1 MFFTNALTEIILT
14 LYGRFFVFNNRLTKR
29 IAAAVMSMIMVL
41 MTFTYA
47 YAAGDTND
55 FKFSDI
61 DLSIKVPKELIC
73 FTRTTTNNN
82 SYLEKLGVDEAS
94 VLTNNMI
101 ANKIYLE
108 AVPED
113 VSYEIVVYGNTASK
127 GLSNLNELSEDDLNS
142 LYNEYVASQSA
153 IDNDNIKEELESSE
167 LIRINDIPYFVT
179 NIHSVSNDVT
189 VYSQKYYTVV
199 RGYIYTYS
207 VQSKTN
213 RVSDD
218 MTANAK
224 SIISSAEYTKVRK
237 SILENTIVSETLSNI
252 ITVGLPI
259 LILAAFLFI
268 ILKIGPKGRAKRLN
282 EEARLKAEY
291 EKTHG
296 SGDNK

>member
-1 MFFTNALTEIILT
+1 MFNKQII
-14 LYGRFFVFNNRLTKR
+14 KK
-29 IAAAVMSMIMVL
+29 AAAMIIASVMCVAA
-41 MTFTYA
+41 FTYA
-47 YAAGDTND
+47 YAAGDTNN

-61 DLSIKVPKELIC
+61 DLSVKVPKELIC

-113 VSYEIVVYGNTASK
+113 VGYEIVVYGNTASK
-127 GLSNLNELSEDDLNS
+127 NLGNLNELSEDELNS

-153 IDNDNIKEELESSE
+153 INNDNIKEELESSE
-167 LIRINDIPYFVT
+167 LIKINDIPYFVT

-199 RGYIYTYS
+199 RGYIYTYAI
-207 VQSKTN
+207 QSKTN
-213 RVSDD
+213 RVSED

-224 SIISSAEYTKVRK
+224 SIISSASYAKVRK
-237 SILENTIVSETLSNI
+237 SLFENSVISETLSNI
-252 ITVGLPI
+252 ITVGIPI
-259 LILAAFLFI
+259 IILAI
-268 ILKIGPKGRAKRLN
+268 ILYVLVKVGPKGKAKRLN
-282 EEARLKAEY
+282 EEAQLRAEY
-291 EKTHG
+291 KKAHENNNKT
-296 SGDNK
+296 K

>member
-1 MFFTNALTEIILT
+1 MFNKQII
-14 LYGRFFVFNNRLTKR
+14 KK
-29 IAAAVMSMIMVL
+29 AAAMIIASVMCVA
-41 MTFTYA
+41 TFTYA
-47 YAAGDTND
+47 YAAGDTNN

-61 DLSIKVPKELIC
+61 DLSVKVPKELIC

-113 VSYEIVVYGNTASK
+113 VGYEIVVYGNTASK
-127 GLSNLNELSEDDLNS
+127 NLGNLNELSEDELNS

-153 IDNDNIKEELESSE
+153 INNDNIKEELESSE
-167 LIRINDIPYFVT
+167 LIKINDIPYFVT

-199 RGYIYTYS
+199 HGYIYTYAI
-207 VQSKTN
+207 QSKTN
-213 RVSDD
+213 RVSED

-224 SIISSAEYTKVRK
+224 SIISSASYAKVRK
-237 SILENTIVSETLSNI
+237 SLFENSVISETLSNI
-252 ITVGLPI
+252 ITVGIPI
-259 LILAAFLFI
+259 IILAI
-268 ILKIGPKGRAKRLN
+268 ILYVLAKVGPKGKAKRLN
-282 EEARLKAEY
+282 EEAQLRAEY
-291 EKTHG
+291 KKAHENKNKT
-296 SGDNK
+296 K

>member
-1 MFFTNALTEIILT
+1 MFNKQII
-14 LYGRFFVFNNRLTKR
+14 KK
-29 IAAAVMSMIMVL
+29 AAAMIIASVMCVA
-41 MTFTYA
+41 TFTYA
-47 YAAGDTND
+47 YAAGDTNN

-61 DLSIKVPKELIC
+61 DLSVKVPKELIC

-113 VSYEIVVYGNTASK
+113 VGYEIVVYGNTASK
-127 GLSNLNELSEDDLNS
+127 NLGNLNELSEDELNS

-153 IDNDNIKEELESSE
+153 INNDNIKEELESSE
-167 LIRINDIPYFVT
+167 LTKINDIPYFVT

-199 RGYIYTYS
+199 HGYIYTYAI
-207 VQSKTN
+207 QSKTN
-213 RVSDD
+213 RVSED

-224 SIISSAEYTKVRK
+224 SIISSASYAKVRK
-237 SILENTIVSETLSNI
+237 SLFENSVISETLSNI
-252 ITVGLPI
+252 ITVGIPI
-259 LILAAFLFI
+259 IILAI
-268 ILKIGPKGRAKRLN
+268 ILYVLVKVGPKGKAKRLN
-282 EEARLKAEY
+282 EEAQLRAEY
-291 EKTHG
+291 KKAHENNNKT
-296 SGDNK
+296 K

>member
-1 MFFTNALTEIILT
+1 M
-14 LYGRFFVFNNRLTKR
+14 FNNRLTKR

-259 LILAAFLFI
+259 LILAAILFI
-268 ILKIGPKGRAKRLN
+268 ILKIGPNGRAKRLN

>member
-1 MFFTNALTEIILT
+1 MFNKQII
-14 LYGRFFVFNNRLTKR
+14 KK
-29 IAAAVMSMIMVL
+29 AAAMIIASVMCVA
-41 MTFTYA
+41 TFTYA
-47 YAAGDTND
+47 YAAGDTNN

-61 DLSIKVPKELIC
+61 DLSVKVPKELIC

-113 VSYEIVVYGNTASK
+113 VGYEIVVYGNTASK
-127 GLSNLNELSEDDLNS
+127 NLGNLNELSEDELNS

-153 IDNDNIKEELESSE
+153 INNDNIKEELESSE
-167 LIRINDIPYFVT
+167 LIKINDIPYFVT

-199 RGYIYTYS
+199 RGYIYTYAI
-207 VQSKTN
+207 QSKTN
-213 RVSDD
+213 RVSED

-224 SIISSAEYTKVRK
+224 SIISSASYAKVRK
-237 SILENTIVSETLSNI
+237 SLFENSIISETLSNI
-252 ITVGLPI
+252 ITVGIPI
-259 LILAAFLFI
+259 IILAI
-268 ILKIGPKGRAKRLN
+268 ILYVLVKVGPKGKAKRLN
-282 EEARLKAEY
+282 EEAQLRAEY
-291 EKTHG
+291 KKAHENNNKT
-296 SGDNK
+296 K

>member
-1 MFFTNALTEIILT
+1 MFNKQII
-14 LYGRFFVFNNRLTKR
+14 KK
-29 IAAAVMSMIMVL
+29 AAAMIIASVMCVA
-41 MTFTYA
+41 TFTYA
-47 YAAGDTND
+47 YAAGDTNN

-61 DLSIKVPKELIC
+61 DLSVKVPKELIC

-113 VSYEIVVYGNTASK
+113 VGYEIVVYGNTASK
-127 GLSNLNELSEDDLNS
+127 NLGNLNELSGDELNS

-153 IDNDNIKEELESSE
+153 INNDNIKEELESSE
-167 LIRINDIPYFVT
+167 LIKINDIPYFVT

-199 RGYIYTYS
+199 RGYIYTYAI
-207 VQSKTN
+207 QSKTN
-213 RVSDD
+213 RVSED

-224 SIISSAEYTKVRK
+224 SIISSASYAKVRK
-237 SILENTIVSETLSNI
+237 SLFENSVISETLSNI
-252 ITVGLPI
+252 ITVGIPI
-259 LILAAFLFI
+259 IILAI
-268 ILKIGPKGRAKRLN
+268 ILYVLVKVGPKGKAKRLN
-282 EEARLKAEY
+282 EEAQLRAEY
-291 EKTHG
+291 KKAHENNNKT
-296 SGDNK
+296 K

>member
-1 MFFTNALTEIILT
+1 MFNKQII
-14 LYGRFFVFNNRLTKR
+14 KK
-29 IAAAVMSMIMVL
+29 AAAMIIASVMCVA
-41 MTFTYA
+41 TFTYA
-47 YAAGDTND
+47 YAAGDTNN

-61 DLSIKVPKELIC
+61 DLSVKVPKELIC

-113 VSYEIVVYGNTASK
+113 VGYEIVVYGNTASK
-127 GLSNLNELSEDDLNS
+127 NLDNLNELSEDELNS

-153 IDNDNIKEELESSE
+153 INNDNIKEELESSE
-167 LIRINDIPYFVT
+167 LIKINDIPYFVT

-199 RGYIYTYS
+199 RGYIYTYAI
-207 VQSKTN
+207 QSKTN
-213 RVSDD
+213 RVSED

-224 SIISSAEYTKVRK
+224 SIISSASYAKVRK
-237 SILENTIVSETLSNI
+237 SLFENSVISETLSNI
-252 ITVGLPI
+252 ITVGIPI
-259 LILAAFLFI
+259 IILAI
-268 ILKIGPKGRAKRLN
+268 ILYVLVKVGPKGKAKRLN
-282 EEARLKAEY
+282 EEAQLRAEY
-291 EKTHG
+291 KKAHENNNKT
-296 SGDNK
+296 K

>member
-1 MFFTNALTEIILT
+1 MFNKQII
-14 LYGRFFVFNNRLTKR
+14 KK
-29 IAAAVMSMIMVL
+29 AAAMIIASVMCVA
-41 MTFTYA
+41 TFTYA
-47 YAAGDTND
+47 YAAGDTNN

-61 DLSIKVPKELIC
+61 DLSVKVPKELIC

-113 VSYEIVVYGNTASK
+113 VGYEIVVYGNTASK
-127 GLSNLNELSEDDLNS
+127 NLGNLNELSEDELNS

-153 IDNDNIKEELESSE
+153 INNDNIKEELESSE
-167 LIRINDIPYFVT
+167 LIKINDIPYFVT

-199 RGYIYTYS
+199 RGYIYTYAI
-207 VQSKTN
+207 QSKTN
-213 RVSDD
+213 RVSED

-224 SIISSAEYTKVRK
+224 SIISSASYAKVRK
-237 SILENTIVSETLSNI
+237 SLFENSVISETLSNI
-252 ITVGLPI
+252 ITVGIPI
-259 LILAAFLFI
+259 IILAI
-268 ILKIGPKGRAKRLN
+268 ILYVLVKVGPKGKAKRLN
-282 EEARLKAEY
+282 EEAQLRAEY
-291 EKTHG
+291 KKAHENN
-296 SGDNK
+296 NKIK

>member
-1 MFFTNALTEIILT
+1 MFNKQII
-14 LYGRFFVFNNRLTKR
+14 KK
-29 IAAAVMSMIMVL
+29 AAAMIIASVMCVA
-41 MTFTYA
+41 TFTYA
-47 YAAGDTND
+47 YAAGDTNN

-61 DLSIKVPKELIC
+61 DLSVKVPKELIC

-113 VSYEIVVYGNTASK
+113 VGYEIVVYGNTASK
-127 GLSNLNELSEDDLNS
+127 NLGNLNELSEDELNS

-153 IDNDNIKEELESSE
+153 INNDNIKEELESSE
-167 LIRINDIPYFVT
+167 LIKINDIPYFVT

-199 RGYIYTYS
+199 HGYIYTYAI
-207 VQSKTN
+207 QSNTN
-213 RVSDD
+213 RVSED

-224 SIISSAEYTKVRK
+224 CIIGSASYAKVRK
-237 SILENTIVSETLSNI
+237 SLFENSVISETLSNI
-252 ITVGLPI
+252 ITVGIPI
-259 LILAAFLFI
+259 IILAI
-268 ILKIGPKGRAKRLN
+268 ILYVLVKVGPKGKAKRLN
-282 EEARLKAEY
+282 EEAKLRAEY
-291 EKTHG
+291 KKAHENNNKT
-296 SGDNK
+296 K

>member
-1 MFFTNALTEIILT
+1 MFNKQII
-14 LYGRFFVFNNRLTKR
+14 KK
-29 IAAAVMSMIMVL
+29 AAAMIIASVMCVA
-41 MTFTYA
+41 TFTYA
-47 YAAGDTND
+47 YAAGDTNN

-61 DLSIKVPKELIC
+61 DLSVKVPKELIC

-113 VSYEIVVYGNTASK
+113 VGYEIVVYGNTASK
-127 GLSNLNELSEDDLNS
+127 NLGNLNELSEDELNS

-153 IDNDNIKEELESSE
+153 INNDNIKEELESSE
-167 LIRINDIPYFVT
+167 LIKINDIPYFVT

-199 RGYIYTYS
+199 RGYIYTYAI
-207 VQSKTN
+207 QSKTN
-213 RVSDD
+213 RVSED

-224 SIISSAEYTKVRK
+224 SIISSASYAKVRK
-237 SILENTIVSETLSNI
+237 SLFENSVISETLSNI
-252 ITVGLPI
+252 ITVGIPI
-259 LILAAFLFI
+259 IILAI
-268 ILKIGPKGRAKRLN
+268 ILYVLVKVGPKGKSKRLN
-282 EEARLKAEY
+282 EEAQLRAEY
-291 EKTHG
+291 KKAHENNNKT
-296 SGDNK
+296 K

>member
-1 MFFTNALTEIILT
+1 M
-14 LYGRFFVFNNRLTKR
+14 FNNRFTKR

-41 MTFTYA
+41 MTFKYA

-199 RGYIYTYS
+199 RDYIYTYS

-259 LILAAFLFI
+259 LILAAILFI
-268 ILKIGPKGRAKRLN
+268 ILKIEPKGRAKRLN

>member
-1 MFFTNALTEIILT
+1 MFNKQII
-14 LYGRFFVFNNRLTKR
+14 KK
-29 IAAAVMSMIMVL
+29 AAAMIIASVMCVA
-41 MTFTYA
+41 TFTYA
-47 YAAGDTND
+47 YAAGDTNN

-61 DLSIKVPKELIC
+61 DLSVKVPKELIC

-113 VSYEIVVYGNTASK
+113 VGYEIVVYGNTASK
-127 GLSNLNELSEDDLNS
+127 NLGNLNELSEDELNS

-153 IDNDNIKEELESSE
+153 INNDNIKEDLESSE
-167 LIRINDIPYFVT
+167 LIKINDIPYFVT

-199 RGYIYTYS
+199 RGYIYTYAI
-207 VQSKTN
+207 QSKTN
-213 RVSDD
+213 RVSED

-224 SIISSAEYTKVRK
+224 SIISSASYAKVRK
-237 SILENTIVSETLSNI
+237 SLFENSVISETLSNI
-252 ITVGLPI
+252 ITVGIPI
-259 LILAAFLFI
+259 IILAI
-268 ILKIGPKGRAKRLN
+268 ILYVLAKVGPKGKVKRLN
-282 EEARLKAEY
+282 EEAQLRAEY
-291 EKTHG
+291 KKAHENNNKT
-296 SGDNK
+296 K

>member
-1 MFFTNALTEIILT
+1 M
-14 LYGRFFVFNNRLTKR
+14 FNNRLTKR

-127 GLSNLNELSEDDLNS
+127 GLGNLNELSDDDLNS

-153 IDNDNIKEELESSE
+153 IDNDNIKEELEESE

-259 LILAAFLFI
+259 LILAAILFI
-268 ILKIGPKGRAKRLN
+268 ILKIGPKDRAKRLN

>member
-1 MFFTNALTEIILT
+1 
-14 LYGRFFVFNNRLTKR
+14 VFNKQ
-29 IAAAVMSMIMVL
+29 IIKKAAAMIIASVMCVA
-41 MTFTYA
+41 TFTYA
-47 YAAGDTND
+47 YAAGDTNN

-61 DLSIKVPKELIC
+61 DLSVKVPKELIC

-113 VSYEIVVYGNTASK
+113 VGYEIVVYGNTASK
-127 GLSNLNELSEDDLNS
+127 NLGNLNELSEDELNS

-153 IDNDNIKEELESSE
+153 INNDNIKEELESSE
-167 LIRINDIPYFVT
+167 LIKINDIPYFVT

-199 RGYIYTYS
+199 RGYIYTYAI
-207 VQSKTN
+207 QSKTN
-213 RVSDD
+213 RVSED

-224 SIISSAEYTKVRK
+224 SIISSASYAKVRK
-237 SILENTIVSETLSNI
+237 SLFENSVISETLSNI
-252 ITVGLPI
+252 ITVGIPI
-259 LILAAFLFI
+259 IILAI
-268 ILKIGPKGRAKRLN
+268 ILYVLAKVGPKGKAKRLN
-282 EEARLKAEY
+282 EEAQLRAEY
-291 EKTHG
+291 KKAHENNNKT
-296 SGDNK
+296 K

>member
-14 LYGRFFVFNNRLTKR
+14 LYGRFFVFNNRFTKR

-199 RGYIYTYS
+199 RDYIYTYS

-237 SILENTIVSETLSNI
+237 SILENTIVSETAL
-252 ITVGLPI
+252 
-259 LILAAFLFI
+259 
-268 ILKIGPKGRAKRLN
+268 
-282 EEARLKAEY
+282 
-291 EKTHG
+291 
-296 SGDNK
+296 

>member
-1 MFFTNALTEIILT
+1 MFNKQII
-14 LYGRFFVFNNRLTKR
+14 KK
-29 IAAAVMSMIMVL
+29 AAAMIIASVMCVA
-41 MTFTYA
+41 TFTYA
-47 YAAGDTND
+47 YAAGDTNN

-61 DLSIKVPKELIC
+61 DLSVKVPKDLIC

-113 VSYEIVVYGNTASK
+113 VGYEIVVYGNTASK
-127 GLSNLNELSEDDLNS
+127 NLGNLNELSEDELNS

-153 IDNDNIKEELESSE
+153 INNDNIKEELESSE
-167 LIRINDIPYFVT
+167 LIKINDIPYFVT

-199 RGYIYTYS
+199 RGYIYTYAI
-207 VQSKTN
+207 QSKTN
-213 RVSDD
+213 RVSED

-224 SIISSAEYTKVRK
+224 SIISSASYAKVRK
-237 SILENTIVSETLSNI
+237 SLFENSVISETLSNI
-252 ITVGLPI
+252 ITVGIPI
-259 LILAAFLFI
+259 IILAI
-268 ILKIGPKGRAKRLN
+268 ILYVLAKVGPKGKAKRLN
-282 EEARLKAEY
+282 EEAQLRAEY
-291 EKTHG
+291 KKAHENNNKT
-296 SGDNK
+296 K

>member
-1 MFFTNALTEIILT
+1 MFNKQII
-14 LYGRFFVFNNRLTKR
+14 KK
-29 IAAAVMSMIMVL
+29 AAAMIIASVMCVA
-41 MTFTYA
+41 TFTYA
-47 YAAGDTND
+47 YAAGDTNN

-61 DLSIKVPKELIC
+61 DLSVKVPKELIC

-113 VSYEIVVYGNTASK
+113 VGYEIVVYGNTASK
-127 GLSNLNELSEDDLNS
+127 NLGNLNELSEDELNS

-153 IDNDNIKEELESSE
+153 INNDNIKEELESSE
-167 LIRINDIPYFVT
+167 LIKINDIPYFVT

-199 RGYIYTYS
+199 HGYIYTYAI
-207 VQSKTN
+207 QSKTN
-213 RVSDD
+213 RVSED

-224 SIISSAEYTKVRK
+224 SIISSASYAKVRK
-237 SILENTIVSETLSNI
+237 SLFENSVISETLSNI
-252 ITVGLPI
+252 ITVGIPI
-259 LILAAFLFI
+259 IILAI
-268 ILKIGPKGRAKRLN
+268 ILYVLVKVGPKGKAKRLN
-282 EEARLKAEY
+282 EEAKLRAEY
-291 EKTHG
+291 KKAHENNNKT
-296 SGDNK
+296 K

>member
-1 MFFTNALTEIILT
+1 MFNKQII
-14 LYGRFFVFNNRLTKR
+14 KK
-29 IAAAVMSMIMVL
+29 AAAMIIASVMCVA
-41 MTFTYA
+41 TFTYA
-47 YAAGDTND
+47 YAAGDTNN

-61 DLSIKVPKELIC
+61 DLSVKVPKELIC

-113 VSYEIVVYGNTASK
+113 VGYEIVVYGNTASK
-127 GLSNLNELSEDDLNS
+127 NLGNLNELSEDELNS

-153 IDNDNIKEELESSE
+153 INNDNIKEELESSE
-167 LIRINDIPYFVT
+167 LIKINDIPYFVT

-199 RGYIYTYS
+199 RGYIYTYAI
-207 VQSKTN
+207 QSKTN
-213 RVSDD
+213 RVSED

-224 SIISSAEYTKVRK
+224 SIISSASYAKVRK
-237 SILENTIVSETLSNI
+237 SLFENSVISETLSNI
-252 ITVGLPI
+252 ITVGIPI
-259 LILAAFLFI
+259 IILAI
-268 ILKIGPKGRAKRLN
+268 ILYVLAKVGPKGKAKRLN
-282 EEARLKAEY
+282 EEAQLRAEY
-291 EKTHG
+291 KKAHENNNKT
-296 SGDNK
+296 K

>member
-1 MFFTNALTEIILT
+1 MFNKQII
-14 LYGRFFVFNNRLTKR
+14 KK
-29 IAAAVMSMIMVL
+29 AAAMIIASVMCVA
-41 MTFTYA
+41 TFTYA
-47 YAAGDTND
+47 YAAGDTNN

-61 DLSIKVPKELIC
+61 DLSVKVPKELIC

-113 VSYEIVVYGNTASK
+113 VGYEIVVYGNTASK
-127 GLSNLNELSEDDLNS
+127 NLGNLNELSEDELNS

-153 IDNDNIKEELESSE
+153 INNDNIKEELESSE
-167 LIRINDIPYFVT
+167 LIKINDIPYFVT

-199 RGYIYTYS
+199 RGYIYTYAI
-207 VQSKTN
+207 QSKTN
-213 RVSDD
+213 RVSED

-224 SIISSAEYTKVRK
+224 SIISSASYAKARK
-237 SILENTIVSETLSNI
+237 SLFENSVISETLSNI
-252 ITVGLPI
+252 ITVGIPI
-259 LILAAFLFI
+259 IILAI
-268 ILKIGPKGRAKRLN
+268 ILYVLVKVGPKGKAKRLN
-282 EEARLKAEY
+282 EEAQLRAEY
-291 EKTHG
+291 KKAHENNNKT
-296 SGDNK
+296 K

>member
-1 MFFTNALTEIILT
+1 MFN
-14 LYGRFFVFNNRLTKR
+14 KR
-29 IAAAVMSMIMVL
+29 IIKKAAAMIIASVMCVA
-41 MTFTYA
+41 TFTYA
-47 YAAGDTND
+47 YAAGDTNN

-82 SYLEKLGVDEAS
+82 SYLEKLGVDDAS

-113 VSYEIVVYGNTASK
+113 VGYEIVVYGNTASK
-127 GLSNLNELSEDDLNS
+127 NLGNLNELSEDELNS

-153 IDNDNIKEELESSE
+153 INNDNIKEELESSE
-167 LIRINDIPYFVT
+167 LIKINDIPYFVT

-199 RGYIYTYS
+199 RGYIYTYAI
-207 VQSKTN
+207 QSKTN
-213 RVSDD
+213 RVSED

-224 SIISSAEYTKVRK
+224 SIISSASYAKVRK
-237 SILENTIVSETLSNI
+237 SLFENSIISETLSNI
-252 ITVGLPI
+252 ITVGIPI
-259 LILAAFLFI
+259 IILAI
-268 ILKIGPKGRAKRLN
+268 ILYVLVKVGPKGRTKRLN
-282 EEARLKAEY
+282 EEAKLRAEY
-291 EKTHG
+291 KKAHENNNKT
-296 SGDNK
+296 K